1 MDISSIGSSKSQ
13 GINAYTSIHEKN
25 KIQQNVGNTFDELLS
40 SLSESQNNADAL
52 VSDLAMGNDVDIHN
66 VMIAVEENDVNF
78 RIAIAIRDKLVD
90 AYREIMRMSV

>member
-1 MDISSIGSSKSQ
+1 MDISGIGSSNTQ
-13 GINAYTSIHEKN
+13 GINAYTSINNQNEKLE
-25 KIQQNVGNTFDELLS
+25 NVGNTFNELLS

-52 VSDLAMGNDVDIHN
+52 VSELAMGNDVDIHD

-90 AYREIMRMSV
+90 AYREITRMSV